1 MASNHITYTKRNHSI
16 KYNDSLCEQI
26 QLKLESFAGDEDFK
40 KIRSE
45 LFSKIASREQIKP
58 RRLKYMYEK
67 YLEYGSTKKKSGQ
80 KSRFLSYDGIIFDGL
95 STVGEKNLKQ
105 TARALATKIIRQDHP
120 NFQCSDS
127 YINRLIARFQK
138 KENAKPE
145 NLTMKRNASTF
156 SQEQEDFVFLPT
168 MVTKATKDFEE
179 EKGQK
184 NDNGEGFFNFLMEEM
199 KEENEMYQETLYLP
213 NSQTHSIVDEE
224 VYLTNNYQEPLV
236 YNNLAINNFADF
248 QEVEQKC
255 DEFVGWNFISRE
267 EN

>member
-1 MASNHITYTKRNHSI
+1 
-16 KYNDSLCEQI
+16 
-26 QLKLESFAGDEDFK
+26 
-40 KIRSE
+40 
-45 LFSKIASREQIKP
+45 
-58 RRLKYMYEK
+58 
-67 YLEYGSTKKKSGQ
+67 
-80 KSRFLSYDGIIFDGL
+80 
-95 STVGEKNLKQ
+95 
-105 TARALATKIIRQDHP
+105 
-120 NFQCSDS
+120 
-127 YINRLIARFQK
+127 
-138 KENAKPE
+138 
-145 NLTMKRNASTF
+145 
-156 SQEQEDFVFLPT
+156 
-168 MVTKATKDFEE
+168 MVTKTPKDFEE
-179 EKGQK
+179 EKGQ

>member
-95 STVGEKNLKQ
+95 STVREKNLKQ
-105 TARALATKIIRQDHP
+105 TARALAIRQ
-120 NFQCSDS
+120 N
-127 YINRLIARFQK
+127 
-138 KENAKPE
+138 
-145 NLTMKRNASTF
+145 
-156 SQEQEDFVFLPT
+156 PT
-168 MVTKATKDFEE
+168 SNV
-179 EKGQK
+179 QIVI
-184 NDNGEGFFNFLMEEM
+184 
-199 KEENEMYQETLYLP
+199 
-213 NSQTHSIVDEE
+213 SIV
-224 VYLTNNYQEPLV
+224 
-236 YNNLAINNFADF
+236 
-248 QEVEQKC
+248 
-255 DEFVGWNFISRE
+255 WSRGFKRRKTQ
-267 EN
+267 NRKI